1 MSNNYVPYFNRIN
14 LRIIPS
20 YIELPCFYHFCPS
33 GSTLCQVTT
42 LVIFFHQLLLYT
54 FPVATLKMAISF
66 VLTQQN
72 RISELHNSDQA
83 F

>member
-33 GSTLCQVTT
+33 GSTLSQVTT
-42 LVIFFHQLLLYT
+42 LVIFFNQLLLYT
-54 FPVATLKMAISF
+54 FPVASKTEF
-66 VLTQQN
+66 QN
-72 RISELHNSDQA
+72 CIIRIKHFEQLDLNSLA
-83 F
+83 

>member
-1 MSNNYVPYFNRIN
+1 MSNNYAPYFNRIN
-14 LRIIPS
+14 LSIIPS

-33 GSTLCQVTT
+33 GSTLSQVTT

-66 VLTQQN
+66 ALTQQN